1 VFSAN
6 SGSLTV
12 TQNTTD
18 DSGQAI
24 ATLDPGGDFT
34 NRTITVTAA
43 AGSLSKTVDISVTG
57 TSLTISGE
65 NSATLGDT
73 TTLGITLTDSGNNPI
88 PGKPVTVSSSA
99 GNILSATSLTTDASG
114 QTSVDVTATQA
125 GTDTITVSAQ
135 GVTKTK
141 SLAISGDQFQMSTPA
156 ANADIDLGICQTVQV
171 SWKQNGTAVN
181 GGTVNFSATRGTLYS
196 NSGCTVTA
204 NSTTTNSSG
213 VATLYIVSSNA
224 GPSTIT
230 AYVTNGP
237 TTSRAVNFVA
247 TTPATIVLQA
257 SQTLIGPNDGS
268 EATPQQSVITAVVR
282 DAGNNLVK
290 GKSVHFVI
298 QNDSSGGDLTT
309 STAVTDELGRASTAY
324 VSSAATTAQNG
335 VVIRATVDN
344 TSITTTVSLTVS
356 RSALFVRLGTGN
368 NIDDIG
374 ETQYNKKYTVMVTDA
389 SGNAVQGAKINVSL
403 NPEGYAKGVY
413 ADNGNDQWAVNYSA
427 ASCPSED
434 INQNGILDLGEDKNI
449 DGKPDP
455 GKDTNNNGV
464 LDVGEEDLGDGK
476 LTPGNVVSVPSS
488 ITTGADGTFEFD
500 VIYAQT
506 YANWVLVRL
515 TASTTVAGTE
525 SSDSVVFLLPAAAD
539 DMNNTSN
546 APPGGNLN
554 SPFGTSASCSDAF

>member
-1 VFSAN
+1 
-6 SGSLTV
+6 
-12 TQNTTD
+12 
-18 DSGQAI
+18 
-24 ATLDPGGDFT
+24 
-34 NRTITVTAA
+34 
-43 AGSLSKTVDISVTG
+43 
-57 TSLTISGE
+57 
-65 NSATLGDT
+65 
-73 TTLGITLTDSGNNPI
+73 
-88 PGKPVTVSSSA
+88 
-99 GNILSATSLTTDASG
+99 
-114 QTSVDVTATQA
+114 
-125 GTDTITVSAQ
+125 
-135 GVTKTK
+135 
-141 SLAISGDQFQMSTPA
+141 
-156 ANADIDLGICQTVQV
+156 
-171 SWKQNGTAVN
+171 
-181 GGTVNFSATRGTLYS
+181 
-196 NSGCTVTA
+196 
-204 NSTTTNSSG
+204 

-247 TTPATIVLQA
+247 TTPATIALQA
-257 SQTLIGPNDGS
+257 SPSLIGPNDGS
-268 EATPQQSVITAVVR
+268 ETNPQQSVITAVVR

-356 RSALFVRLGTGN
+356 RNALFVRLGTGN
-368 NIDDIG
+368 NIDDVG

-403 NPEGYAKGVY
+403 NPEGYAKGHYV
-413 ADNGNDQWAVNYSA
+413 DNGSNQWTVSYSA
-427 ASCPSED
+427 TTPSICPSED
-434 INQNGILDLGEDKNI
+434 INQNGILDPGEDKNI

-525 SSDSVVFLLPAAAD
+525 SSDSVVFLLPPAAD
-539 DMNNTSN
+539 DMNTTTK

-554 SPFGTSASCSDAF
+554 SPFGTSASCLDAF